1 MIFNIYI
8 IFLDDPCRE
17 CSEAKEFK
25 RLPTHRIRFI
35 VNKIFDMASIA
46 ILSIIIVQFLAL
58 NYGFMAFNYRLSK
71 CVFNLDQS
79 LQMNDGTDDLR
90 ELNEVMKMTESSLGK
105 KLTNGDTDDIL
116 RALKE
121 EQDSRIGDEI
131 ISRQFE
137 TETTLPV
144 LPDCNNYYSGTYN
157 GMTWHQ
163 NSDQVYVYIPID
175 ADIRKSSIEVKFEA
189 RYIQVSI
196 DGQDDIV
203 FACFE
208 RIIPDGSF
216 WVIEQDDNDSTGETK
231 YIMLDLEKRFR
242 MINWKNLFGGV
253 SEEQEIDDETRRK
266 EMLAKLLG
274 SKAGAMLGE
283 NAENIMNSNFG
294 DIDIDIGGNDSSD
307 KDSSGGDT
315 IADAEIVSE

>member
-1 MIFNIYI
+1 MTSTI
-8 IFLDDPCRE
+8 IFSL
-17 CSEAKEFK
+17 
-25 RLPTHRIRFI
+25 L
-35 VNKIFDMASIA
+35 
-46 ILSIIIVQFLAL
+46 LVQFLVL
-58 NYGFMAFNYRLSK
+58 NYGFVPLNFRLSK
-71 CVFNLDQS
+71 GIFNLDQL
-79 LQMNDGTDDLR
+79 LQMNDNTDDLG
-90 ELNEVMKMTESSLGK
+90 ELNKAMKISQSSLGK
-105 KLTNGDTDDIL
+105 KLTNADTDDIL

-131 ISRQFE
+131 ISREFE
-137 TETTLPV
+137 TDTTLPV
-144 LPDCNNYYSGTYN
+144 LPDCNNYYSGTFN

-175 ADIRKSSIEVKFEA
+175 ADIRKSSIEIQFEA
-189 RYIQVSI
+189 RYVQISV

-253 SEEQEIDDETRRK
+253 SEEQEVDDETRRK

-274 SKAGAMLGE
+274 SKAGAMLGDNTE
-283 NAENIMNSNFG
+283 NTINNNFG
-294 DIDIDIGGNDSSD
+294 DMNGND
-307 KDSSGGDT
+307 GGDNDSRSDNSGDNIT
-315 IADAEIVSE
+315 DAEIVSE